1 MAQLEKAEVHVRVAE
16 EAPAVEHSGEAE
28 IIRFPEPLIVLAKRK
43 SFIFKFVGA
52 ALILSIVTVFLL
64 PKTYTAKTKIMPPQ
78 QNQSMGAMAALS
90 QLGPLAALAGQ
101 GMGLRT
107 PSDLYVALLR
117 SDTVAYGLIDRFSLM
132 SVYGKKLRIDARR
145 RLEDRSEIIA
155 GKEGVISI
163 SVDDRSPQRAADLAN
178 GYVEELEKLTKT
190 LNMTEAGRRRLFFER
205 EVKMA
210 NDDLANAEVA
220 FKQTEE
226 KTGLILLDSQ
236 SKAMIGSL
244 TSLRAAIAAQE
255 VKVQAMR
262 SFATAENPDLVMA
275 EQELATMRAQLERVE
290 RGQGKRSIAD
300 VPLENVP
307 TAGLE
312 YVRKY
317 RDVQYHEALFTL
329 LAKQYEAAK
338 IDEARDTLFVQQL
351 DKALRPE
358 KHSWPK
364 RFIVVLVATIF
375 ALLLAIMVAFYLENI
390 ERANEDPQ
398 FAAGLQLFQFYLRG
412 RQKS

>member
-1 MAQLEKAEVHVRVAE
+1 M
-16 EAPAVEHSGEAE
+16 
-28 IIRFPEPLIVLAKRK
+28 
-43 SFIFKFVGA
+43 
-52 ALILSIVTVFLL
+52 TVY
-64 PKTYTAKTKIMPPQ
+64 KE
-78 QNQSMGAMAALS
+78 
-90 QLGPLAALAGQ
+90 
-101 GMGLRT
+101 
-107 PSDLYVALLR
+107 
-117 SDTVAYGLIDRFSLM
+117 
-132 SVYGKKLRIDARR
+132 KLRIDARR
-145 RLEDRSEIIA
+145 GLEDRSQITA

-178 GYVEELEKLTKT
+178 AYVEELEKLTKT

-210 NDDLANAEVA
+210 NEDLADAEVA

-317 RDVQYHEALFTL
+317 RDVQYHEALFQL

-338 IDEARDTLFVQQL
+338 IDEARDTLFVQQM
-351 DKALRPE
+351 DKAFPPE
-358 KHSWPK
+358 RKSGPH
-364 RFIVVLVATIF
+364 RALIVLSATF
-375 ALLLAIMVAFYLENI
+375 LALLAAILIAYSIESLES
-390 ERANEDPQ
+390 ANQHAQ
-398 FAAGLQLFQFYLRG
+398 FAARLQMFKFYLRG
-412 RQKS
+412 ERKP